1 MGEAEVSRFLCILIK
16 MGEALQNSGAEV
28 FRVEDT
34 LNRIA
39 AAYGAQEVN
48 VFVITSSIVVTL
60 TMPQL
65 PPQTQTRRLRHAS
78 GNDLLMLEEL
88 NALSRRICAA
98 PPSVE
103 EFQRQLDAILAQR
116 ADPRL
121 RLAGS
126 VLAASSFAVFFGGSL
141 WDGLLAGLDA
151 GRYDIM
157 VNGVDI
163 TPERAEKYD
172 FSTPY
177 AFNRTAVIT
186 KADDDSINTLE
197 DLKGKKTAN
206 TISSTYAELA
216 EQYGA
221 TVTGVDDLNQTFELL
236 LSGRIDAT
244 LNAEMTFYDY
254 TKEHPDANV
263 KIAVLTDDANQI
275 AIPMRKGDETAALRT
290 AIDAAIDELRAD
302 GTLKALS
309 EKYFGRDI
317 STEE

>member
-98 PPSVE
+98 PPAVE
-103 EFQRQLDAILAQR
+103 EFQRQLDAILAKR
-116 ADPRL
+116 ADPRF

-141 WDGLLAGLDA
+141 WDGLLAG
-151 GRYDIM
+151 
-157 VNGVDI
+157 V
-163 TPERAEKYD
+163 
-172 FSTPY
+172 
-177 AFNRTAVIT
+177 
-186 KADDDSINTLE
+186 
-197 DLKGKKTAN
+197 
-206 TISSTYAELA
+206 
-216 EQYGA
+216 
-221 TVTGVDDLNQTFELL
+221 
-236 LSGRIDAT
+236 
-244 LNAEMTFYDY
+244 
-254 TKEHPDANV
+254 
-263 KIAVLTDDANQI
+263 IAVLVFWMERCLAPFCMNGVEFQFIASFCCGISTLLFCRIGPQLHADKILIGIIMLLIPGIMLTNSIRDI
-275 AIPMRKGDETAALRT
+275 LLGDIISGSLRLVEAIPLIPGSTLYYCMNAVVSSDLRAAEHFGEQTFLAALGIASGM
-290 AIDAAIDELRAD
+290 AIAWCLADLSRKLHVLLVRAR
-302 GTLKALS
+302 K
-309 EKYFGRDI
+309 
-317 STEE
+317 

>member
-141 WDGLLAGLDA
+141 WDGLLAGVIAVLVFWIGKSAYQFGYNVFNQQAVSPGA
-151 GRYDIM
+151 GQEVTVVI
-157 VNGVDI
+157 
-163 TPERAEKYD
+163 PE
-172 FSTPY
+172 
-177 AFNRTAVIT
+177 
-186 KADDDSINTLE
+186 
-197 DLKGKKTAN
+197 G
-206 TISSTYAELA
+206 SSTYEVAKILKSKGLIEDSTVFYAQEKLSTYKGKMKAGTYLLSTAYTPARIMGILA
-216 EQYGA
+216 GDEEQ
-221 TVTGVDDLNQTFELL
+221 TGVTQDTGAAAD
-236 LSGRIDAT
+236 
-244 LNAEMTFYDY
+244 
-254 TKEHPDANV
+254 
-263 KIAVLTDDANQI
+263 
-275 AIPMRKGDETAALRT
+275 TAADSQT
-290 AIDAAIDELRAD
+290 TDAGTDAADTQNAD
-302 GTLKALS
+302 GTADTQATDGTAVEGES
-309 EKYFGRDI
+309 GQ
-317 STEE
+317 

>member
-103 EFQRQLDAILAQR
+103 EFQRQLDASLPSVQTPGSGWR
-116 ADPRL
+116 AACWPL
-121 RLAGS
+121 PALPCSLG
-126 VLAASSFAVFFGGSL
+126 AACGTACWPASLQCWSSGWS
-141 WDGLLAGLDA
+141 
-151 GRYDIM
+151 
-157 VNGVDI
+157 
-163 TPERAEKYD
+163 
-172 FSTPY
+172 
-177 AFNRTAVIT
+177 
-186 KADDDSINTLE
+186 
-197 DLKGKKTAN
+197 
-206 TISSTYAELA
+206 
-216 EQYGA
+216 
-221 TVTGVDDLNQTFELL
+221 
-236 LSGRIDAT
+236 
-244 LNAEMTFYDY
+244 
-254 TKEHPDANV
+254 
-263 KIAVLTDDANQI
+263 
-275 AIPMRKGDETAALRT
+275 AALHRS
-290 AIDAAIDELRAD
+290 A
-302 GTLKALS
+302 
-309 EKYFGRDI
+309 
-317 STEE
+317 